1 VIRQLDHGM
10 YDPEARTAAPL
21 VAWVVLSIIMLC
33 GLVDLPRQ
41 LTLGPVTL
49 LAPLTGAYASSVW
62 ILWILSPIFV
72 RPAIVTLWPLV
83 ALLMWSYASFLWYK
97 LTVSG
102 LQNVLVLT
110 TFVGL
115 ALLVSYHCYRA
126 PRFAERIRTTVV
138 RAVWLAAALY
148 VVSFFSAVAG
158 FGQFMSSRAFAL
170 VAMLGVACHLG
181 TWRHNRQPL
190 GLWQAVLLTLLI
202 GVSLSRAALFAALI
216 LFPLSRLSL
225 KHPSSWVRVALLTAF
240 LAMAAY
246 LAVTYIEPLNERFFA
261 GDQAYEVGEVTIN
274 TSGRTEMWS
283 AVWDSYLEAPLTG
296 LGAGSSE
303 EVLYQL
309 DPNASGHPHN
319 DYLRFLH
326 DYGPLGLGLWCWG
339 FLCLLWTVGKSWVG
353 ASRRG
358 DNPEASLHLA
368 ALLSLAGLALTMI
381 TDNVIV
387 YVFVM
392 APLGALIGASLGSGA
407 AQLRKR
413 V

>member
-1 VIRQLDHGM
+1 
-10 YDPEARTAAPL
+10 
-21 VAWVVLSIIMLC
+21 
-33 GLVDLPRQ
+33 
-41 LTLGPVTL
+41 
-49 LAPLTGAYASSVW
+49 
-62 ILWILSPIFV
+62 
-72 RPAIVTLWPLV
+72 
-83 ALLMWSYASFLWYK
+83 
-97 LTVSG
+97 
-102 LQNVLVLT
+102 
-110 TFVGL
+110 
-115 ALLVSYHCYRA
+115 
-126 PRFAERIRTTVV
+126 
-138 RAVWLAAALY
+138 
-148 VVSFFSAVAG
+148 
-158 FGQFMSSRAFAL
+158 
-170 VAMLGVACHLG
+170 LGVACHLG